1 MILYL
6 VYGLKIAYN
15 VCYLLNS
22 EFQRVRRF
30 LLTPAN
36 PTPNAPHTSLQMAS
50 LAANLAEGKK
60 ASDTLVLDTGRVSYL
75 ADYFVICTADST
87 SQLRAI
93 AEEVKKAFRDRGE
106 ALISPRADMSPKWCL
121 LDYGDVV
128 IHIFHRTEREFYKL
142 EDFWSHANP
151 VPEAQWRQ
159 PDLQQ
164 AS

>member
-1 MILYL
+1 
-6 VYGLKIAYN
+6 
-15 VCYLLNS
+15 
-22 EFQRVRRF
+22 
-30 LLTPAN
+30 LTSTN
-36 PTPNAPHTSLQMAS
+36 TNPNAPTSALEMAS
-50 LAANLAEGKK
+50 LAANIAEGKK

-93 AEEVKKAFRDRGE
+93 AEEIKKAFRDKGE
-106 ALISPRADMSPKWCL
+106 ELIAPRADMSPKWCL

-128 IHIFHRTEREFYKL
+128 IHVFHRTEREFYKL
-142 EDFWSHANP
+142 EDFWSHANT
-151 VPEAQWRQ
+151 VPEEQWRQ